1 MKHVASSIAMSARAR
16 FRRRIATSIALIT
29 LLLWGSSARA
39 QDLQRG
45 LKAYEA
51 GKYAEAA
58 AQFYEVL
65 ARDTVEDRRDTAE
78 VYLADCLKR
87 LGLYVPAYFYYRDLF
102 EAGPRNRFYLSSI
115 AGLLDVRDALHD
127 HLYVAIA
134 IDEHYEPQAFG
145 QLDKAQAERVNFII
159 GELAFRQRKYTEAQR
174 FLEAVTPE
182 SIEYNKARYLL
193 GVLAARAGDHA
204 GARGHFMAVRGHV
217 GDATQDVAAARE
229 RDLAI
234 IAAARSSYALGE
246 FAAAAELYQE
256 VPRTS
261 EHWFT
266 ALYETSWAHFRDND
280 FGRAM
285 GDVESVLS
293 PYFARRHVPEVW
305 VVRATTYFVNCQW
318 DRVRAAYD
326 VYRRSYEPMSAEL
339 ERYLAGE
346 RAPASYYRDVV
357 AEGGKQYAAELA
369 REVRRGQRFKDFHF
383 ELQHMAWESS
393 AITKIAEWSNQ
404 RIGRDLRRIID
415 EQRGELEAA
424 LGRHVVTQL
433 RYLQEN
439 LKNFTTQMRILD
451 FEVADAERNWL
462 EQGREILKNRRGR
475 LPRPEIPSDA
485 WQHWSQR
492 KEVWFDE
499 LGYYRHTLRSEC
511 LREDEEA
518 REASR

>member
-1 MKHVASSIAMSARAR
+1 MRTFVL
-16 FRRRIATSIALIT
+16 ATV
-29 LLLWGSSARA
+29 LLYGGLAHA

-45 LKAYEA
+45 LKAYE
-51 GKYAEAA
+51 GGQYAEAA

-65 ARDTVEDRRDTAE
+65 ARDTVEDKRDTAE

-102 EAGPRNRFYLSSI
+102 EAGPKNRFYLAAI

-134 IDEHYEPQAFG
+134 LDEHYDPQAFG

-159 GELAFRQRKYTEAQR
+159 GELSFRQRKYTEAQR

-182 SIEYNKARYLL
+182 SVEYSKARYLL
-193 GVLAARAGDHA
+193 GVLAARAGDNQR
-204 GARGHFMAVRGHV
+204 ARGHFMAVRGHV
-217 GDATQDVAAARE
+217 KADSKNSSASRE
-229 RDLAI
+229 RDLAL

-246 FAAAAELYQE
+246 YAEASKLYEE
-256 VPRTS
+256 VPRAS
-261 EHWFT
+261 EQWFT
-266 ALYETSWAHFRDND
+266 AIYETSWAHFRDND

-318 DRVRAAYD
+318 DRVRATYD
-326 VYRRSYEPMSAEL
+326 VYRRTYEPMTAEL
-339 ERYLAGE
+339 ERYLGGE
-346 RAPASYYRDVV
+346 RAPATYYRDIL
-357 AEGGKQYAAELA
+357 AEGAKLYAPELA

-383 ELQHMAWESS
+383 ELQHMAWESR
-393 AITKIAEWSNQ
+393 AIAGIAAWGNQ

-424 LGRHVVTQL
+424 LGRHVVAQL
-433 RYLQEN
+433 RYLQDN

-492 KEVWFDE
+492 KEVWLDE

-511 LREDEEA
+511 LRADEEV